1 MFEISTHLYLIC
13 LSPLN
18 MNISH
23 ITGLNQL
30 LSENRIQDLMLMYQ
44 LFSRVRDGL
53 KELATAFA
61 SYIKVSVGTFIF
73 NTGPKGHLKYCHFTF
88 FLITGPNTG
97 PKGHLKYL
105 SLPFFYHWSKGPFE
119 TLSNSF

>member
-1 MFEISTHLYLIC
+1 
-13 LSPLN
+13 

-88 FLITGPNTG
+88 LA
-97 PKGHLKYL
+97 HLAFRPGELL
-105 SLPFFYHWSKGPFE
+105 SSLFVR
-119 TLSNSF
+119 LSSVRQHFTF